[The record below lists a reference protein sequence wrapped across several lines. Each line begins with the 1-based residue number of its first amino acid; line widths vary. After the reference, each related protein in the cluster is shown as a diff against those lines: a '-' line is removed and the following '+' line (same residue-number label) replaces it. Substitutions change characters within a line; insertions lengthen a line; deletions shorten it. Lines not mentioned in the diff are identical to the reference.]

1 MQKALL
7 IFVVSN
13 AFLML
18 IFSLYH
24 SKNLIATVDSKMI
37 ANSPIPLFY
46 EGPSGLVIDYL
57 KRKGVT
63 DFCNR

>member
-37 ANSPIPLFY
+37 AKIRTPY
-46 EGPSGLVIDYL
+46 V
-57 KRKGVT
+57 
-63 DFCNR
+63 NRIIYGKSY